1 MDKNKDLNQCQADS
15 KVWLQSIAWIEMVG
29 TLLIRNDGKR
39 DFGLGVSA
47 VLRRIK
53 PVMKGMLLCAALG

>member
-1 MDKNKDLNQCQADS
+1 MS
-15 KVWLQSIAWIEMVG
+15 GWFQSLVTAIAWIEMVG
-29 TLLIRNDGKR
+29 MPLIRNDGKR

-47 VLRRIK
+47 VLRRMK